1 MAENTKPAG
10 DENETPEVEAHS
22 VLDLQ
27 ETAATIEPGT
37 GTGSCVSVVSV
48 VMSDQ

>member
-10 DENETPEVEAHS
+10 DNNETPEVEAHS

-27 ETAATIEPGT
+27 ETAVNVDREID
-37 GTGSCVSVVSV
+37 GSCVSVVSV
-48 VMSDQ
+48 VMSEQ